1 MTVAYLSTPNF
12 LINSRA
18 ATLLVALLPLTRRAI
33 SQWLFLGMVVVNVIP
48 VLGLDVFSFTGQ
60 NGGGL
65 DQRLR
70 SVPTGGY
77 VDFILVEVAENATD
91 RWPERKYSAPEL
103 ADYRLAFTSSPRG
116 PVHLYRQTPATR

>member
-1 MTVAYLSTPNF
+1 
-12 LINSRA
+12 
-18 ATLLVALLPLTRRAI
+18 
-33 SQWLFLGMVVVNVIP
+33 MVVSRDGCGKRYSRVGPGRIF
-48 VLGLDVFSFTGQ
+48 LHRTEWR
-60 NGGGL
+60 GL

-70 SVPTGGY
+70 SVPTGGR
-77 VDFILVEVAENATD
+77 VDFILVEVAENAAY